1 MIQSICWS
9 VGLAL
14 DQPGPATDRNRRLN
28 RALSFMSPTR
38 NRAVLGSLACS
49 CRSAVASARTAASRM
64 ASVPP
69 TALAGLWALSTHTD
83 PRLPVEVNRT
93 SGTWI
98 IGPPYLI
105 ET

>member
-1 MIQSICWS
+1 M
-9 VGLAL
+9 
-14 DQPGPATDRNRRLN
+14 N
-28 RALSFMSPTR
+28 RALSFMSPAR
-38 NRAVLGSLACS
+38 NSGVLGSAACS
-49 CRSAVASARTAASRM
+49 FPNASASARTAASRI

-69 TALAGLWALSTHTD
+69 TALAGLWVLSTQID
-83 PRLPVEVNRT
+83 PSPEVEVNRT